1 MTAKKKKW
9 LLAIAVTVGV
19 GLTVLFVA
27 AHQMAQQVEPYIH
40 EQAVQFLEKRFD
52 SDVTIGGL
60 RVKIR
65 DISPLQLLRGD
76 MHAATARVE
85 GENIVLR
92 HKGRTDIPPLF
103 VMRRFSFEID
113 LRVLFDSPRRVPIVT
128 IGTNSRSGREAI
140 TPRGIARGAGD
151 RYLRSLNRA
160 IHTWGGPVIF
170 RPLAEMNGHWTYY
183 SAYNANGSH
192 RGKAH
197 SQKNFRRAFKRIYLI
212 LHGGDR
218 ASINRK
224 LANSRMPG
232 ISVDLPENPRPR
244 LRVLWNPQGFGS
256 PDVPGNRAHVYYP
269 GDAFVDIVG
278 NDIYD
283 IRFRYAWDAN
293 RALFRRY
300 RHKPY
305 ALGEFGLWGIDDP
318 SFIRRVGRFIRT
330 HSRVKLAIYYD
341 SQRGSIW
348 DLGSKPRSRA
358 AYRRY
363 ITPLNR

>member
-1 MTAKKKKW
+1 MRRLPKVV
-9 LLAIAVTVGV
+9 LLASLCALLLAPAASADVLLGV
-19 GLTVLFVA
+19 KGDRARMRALTG
-27 AHQMAQQVEPYIH
+27 Q
-40 EQAVQFLEKRFD
+40 R
-52 SDVTIGGL
+52 SDGSLTYWGWN
-60 RVKIR
+60 
-65 DISPLQLLRGD
+65 Q
-76 MHAATARVE
+76 
-85 GENIVLR
+85 
-92 HKGRTDIPPLF
+92 GRSWG
-103 VMRRFSFEID
+103 RRFHYAFPI
-113 LRVLFDSPRRVPIVT
+113 LGRVPIVT

-218 ASINRK
+218 ATINRK

-244 LRVLWNPQGFGS
+244 LRVVWNPQGFGS

-293 RALFRRY
+293 RALFQRY

-330 HSRVKLAIYYD
+330 HSRVKLAVYYD

>member
-1 MTAKKKKW
+1 VRRLPKVV
-9 LLAIAVTVGV
+9 LLASLCALLLAPAASADVLLGV
-19 GLTVLFVA
+19 KGDRARMRALTGQRSDGSLTFWGWN
-27 AHQMAQQVEPYIH
+27 QGRSWGR
-40 EQAVQFLEKRFD
+40 RFD
-52 SDVTIGGL
+52 SAFPILG
-60 RVKIR
+60 
-65 DISPLQLLRGD
+65 
-76 MHAATARVE
+76 
-85 GENIVLR
+85 
-92 HKGRTDIPPLF
+92 
-103 VMRRFSFEID
+103 
-113 LRVLFDSPRRVPIVT
+113 RVPIVT

-218 ASINRK
+218 ATINRK